1 MYSLK
6 HGHALFAPAEP
17 ANSGRQTSLSG
28 GDNPGFTEEAL
39 LADDPYHLV
48 IVAAERIVFVTTE
61 LYPETQGGAG
71 VVVDALARHLAISR
85 PVLIL
90 LASPDPVE
98 VMERRGIEVEVG
110 LISPSGFM
118 ERSRETAQALA
129 ATVQPGDRIEVQ
141 DFEGLGYSLLLDR
154 ARFGLDQI
162 PITVRFHG
170 PYDLLREAME
180 TDPGDWGLPAAM
192 ERGVFRMA
200 DQVLIPVEGHR
211 DTLID
216 RFGVESD
223 RVVVSPP
230 PIPPLEGGVSGGT
243 GTPVFAALGRLGEM
257 KGSQDLV
264 RAALSLLDDGVDIKV
279 RFIGSEGWSPTGQA
293 PMTEWLIDLIPEH
306 HRPAFE
312 FPGPRAR
319 EHISDLL
326 EDVTAVVVA
335 SRFESF
341 CLAAHE
347 ARRLGLPVV
356 IPDLPAF
363 RGLFD
368 DATGALVYDSSVAGL
383 TTSLRRLATE
393 GGLAADLGERPVPQ
407 PGDTWAAYRSEPKPR
422 HPRSQ
427 AGLATEAAQ
436 HVEQSTPPP
445 LARSSPALRRVYR
458 YLPGPVA
465 RVAARLAPEGVKDRL
480 RQHAYWPEEQERK
493 ARDNRLRE
501 IERRIAAGEFPELE
515 TPDVTVVI
523 PAYDDVDYLEEALAS
538 VYEQTHSSWEII
550 VVDDGSSQPEVV
562 SFLDTLDRPR
572 LRLHRQENMG
582 LPAARNAGMKLARGE
597 FLIPLDSDDELA
609 PEYMSK
615 LLDELRED
623 PKAGFAHCLARLHG
637 DIDAVWIPR
646 PYNPYWQ
653 LFENSVVGC
662 VVMRAAAWES
672 VGGYD
677 ETMTSGNEDWE
688 MWLRLTGAGWSQ
700 VRVEEPLFWYRKHG
714 VSMSVSTESRFE
726 QGRRMVRDRNLAM
739 YEKEAMKATRL
750 EWYPLLTIIGGS
762 NPLPESAELVADP
775 EELSGTWGKYVID
788 IRGVEDR
795 ISWSTLLEM
804 ADTLEANA
812 QAAIARTSGEPPL
825 VMIRRWSLHD
835 PEAEPAG
842 ELVLDDMSTGP
853 DGAPTP
859 GSLPRAGWVVPSGLR
874 VLGVPVQ
881 RQRPEETAAHP
892 DPSRW

>member
-1 MYSLK
+1 MET
-6 HGHALFAPAEP
+6 AET
-17 ANSGRQTSLSG
+17 GRG
-28 GDNPGFTEEAL
+28 AYL
-39 LADDPYHLV
+39 LAGPYHLTV
-48 IVAAERIVFVTTE
+48 TAERIVFVTTE

-71 VVVDALARHLAISR
+71 VVVEALARHLATTR
-85 PVLIL
+85 PVLVL

-98 VMERRGIEVEVG
+98 VMERHGIEVEVA
-110 LISPSGFM
+110 LIPPSGFM
-118 ERSRETAQALA
+118 ERSAEIAEALA
-129 ATVQPGDRIEVQ
+129 GLARPGDRVEVQ
-141 DFEGLGYSLLLDR
+141 DFEGLGYTLLLHR
-154 ARFGLDQI
+154 ARLGLDRI
-162 PITVRFHG
+162 PVTVRFHG

-180 TDPGDWGLPAAM
+180 TDPGDWWLPAAM

-211 DTLID
+211 EAMSS
-216 RFGVESD
+216 RYGVEPD

-230 PIPPLEGGVSGGT
+230 PIPPLEGVESTGT

-264 RAALSLLDDGVDIKV
+264 RAALSLLDDDVDLKV
-279 RFIGSEGWSPTGQA
+279 RFVGGEGWSPTAQA
-293 PMTEWLIDLIPEH
+293 PMTEWLQRLIPER
-306 HRPAFE
+306 HRAVFE

-356 IPDLPAF
+356 VPDLPAF
-363 RGLFD
+363 RGLFGET
-368 DATGALVYDSSVAGL
+368 TGALVYDGTVEGL
-383 TTSLRRLATE
+383 AAALRRLATE
-393 GGLAADLGERPVPQ
+393 ASLAADLGTRPVPQ
-407 PGDTWAAYRSEPKPR
+407 PGDTWAAYRFDPEPR
-422 HPRSQ
+422 HPRAQ

-436 HVEQSTPPP
+436 DVERSGPAMTT
-445 LARSSPALRRVYR
+445 RSSPTLRQVYR

-465 RVAARLAPEGVKDRL
+465 RVAARLAPQGMKDRL
-480 RQHAYWPEEQERK
+480 RRHASWPEEQERR
-493 ARDNRLRE
+493 AREGRLRE
-501 IERRIAAGEFPELE
+501 VEGRIAAGEFVELE
-515 TPDVTVVI
+515 VPDVTVVI
-523 PAYDDVDYLEEALAS
+523 PVHDDAEFLEETLAS
-538 VYEQTHSSWEII
+538 VYEQTHTSWEIV
-550 VVDDGSSQPEVV
+550 VVDDGSTDPEVV
-562 SFLDTLDRPR
+562 AFLDSLDRPR
-572 LRLHRQENMG
+572 LRMHRQENMG
-582 LPAARNAGMKLARGE
+582 LSAARNAGMKLARGE

-609 PEYMSK
+609 PGYMSE
-615 LLDELRED
+615 LRDELLRD
-623 PKAGFAHCLARLHG
+623 PEAGFAHCLARLHG

-662 VVMRAAAWES
+662 VLMRATAWES

-688 MWLRLTGAGWSQ
+688 MWLRLTGAGWGQ

-714 VSMSVSTESRFE
+714 VSMSVTTESRFE
-726 QGRRMVRDRNLAM
+726 QGRRMVRDRNLAL
-739 YEKEAMKATRL
+739 YDKEAMKAARRQ
-750 EWYPLLTIIGGS
+750 WYPLLTIIGAS
-762 NPLPESAELVADP
+762 NPLPENAELVAGPD
-775 EELSGTWGKYVID
+775 ELSRTWGKYVVD

-795 ISWSTLLEM
+795 VSWSTMVEM
-804 ADTLEANA
+804 ADTLEAHS

-842 ELVLDDMSTGP
+842 EVTLDDTGIGP
-853 DGAPTP
+853 AEALAP
-859 GSLPRAGWVVPSGLR
+859 GSLPRPGWVVPEGVR
-874 VLGVPVQ
+874 AMEVPVQ
-881 RQRPEETAAHP
+881 RQRPEETAELP